1 MALISR
7 LSGGCI
13 GNGSVV
19 NLKGCQRLKLLCKV
33 PSSFLTIRILLKPT
47 VLCATVHMVQALN
60 ITGYGSAHGCCPSCS
75 RPVPPS
81 WSSLNSH
88 VSSQRSFWHQLL
100 VPSSYTS
107 LLPADE
113 EHVEVDR
120 VLEPLHLCVE
130 GLQLCTDGSGGPFTS
145 DPRQR
150 RCSYSIVALR
160 RVLTHRSVSVGTLL
174 LSLAPSRQ
182 FQELM
187 RSLRLCI

>member
-1 MALISR
+1 MCHCPHGASVEHHR
-7 LSGGCI
+7 LW
-13 GNGSVV
+13 
-19 NLKGCQRLKLLCKV
+19 Q
-33 PSSFLTIRILLKPT
+33 
-47 VLCATVHMVQALN
+47 
-60 ITGYGSAHGCCPSCS
+60 CS
-75 RPVPPS
+75 WMLSQLQSPVPPS
-81 WSSLNSH
+81 WSPLNSH

-187 RSLRLCI
+187 AVPKALHLTVGDLEVASDADHVHRGFRKLCRSRI